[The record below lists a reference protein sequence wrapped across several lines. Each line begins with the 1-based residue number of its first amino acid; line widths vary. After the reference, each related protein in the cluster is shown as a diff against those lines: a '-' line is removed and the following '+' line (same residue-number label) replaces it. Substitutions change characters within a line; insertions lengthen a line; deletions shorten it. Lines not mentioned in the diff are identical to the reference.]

1 MKHDYEFFEET
12 LHRLR
17 RLRSYSIDKSHLLD
31 APGQVFPGMEL
42 GMSPRIVEGEGDDPS
57 QVILTRS
64 YARKPGKGL
73 AKLEA
78 VLQNKLPEDFLEF
91 HRIYDEA
98 LLTTRTFPIHLWSE
112 EKILDEIE
120 GWRDLYPYPLRFFR
134 FAQYWDIYGLYYG
147 LWQENPDGNEW
158 RVVICSHSQRDD
170 DLDQDVEQEYVLARS
185 FHDWLKDFIERDGIP
200 DPYKE
205 IGPEGGFLDPA

>member
-1 MKHDYEFFEET
+1 MKHDYEFFEDI

-17 RLRSYSIDKSHLLD
+17 RLACGGPDVSSLTD
-31 APGQVFPGMEL
+31 APGELFPEQDL
-42 GMSPRIVEGEGDDPS
+42 GMAPKILKEQGWER
-57 QVILTRS
+57 VILTRS

-73 AKLEA
+73 ARLEA
-78 VLQNKLPEDFLEF
+78 LMQNRLPEDFCEF
-91 HRIYDEA
+91 HRLYDEA

-112 EKILDEIE
+112 EKMLEEIE

-158 RVVICSHSQRDD
+158 QVVICSHSQRDD

-185 FHDWLKDFIERDGIP
+185 FYDWLKDFIERDGIP